1 MKRKEQLSQML
12 RKEEL
17 KKRISE
23 FERKKKKFGREDKNS
38 ISDKE
43 RN

>member
-1 MKRKEQLSQML
+1 ML

-17 KKRISE
+17 QQRILK
-23 FERKKKKFGREDKNS
+23 FERKKKKFEQEDKNS

-43 RN
+43 RI